1 MDRKEF
7 FRKNITKTMRGI
19 EFGPSYS
26 PLFPKKEGFNCISVD
41 HACKKELV
49 EKYEKWEVPTELIE
63 EVDLIFDG
71 TPIDQILTNNSFDY
85 IVASHVFEHLP
96 DPINFLNSMGKLL
109 KEEGLLL
116 LAIPDKRYCFDLLK
130 PLTTPGLLIDSYLN
144 KKKEN
149 SIGQKIDAT
158 LFACKR
164 DNLIGF
170 PGQTGFSNINPNNSC
185 EHLIEDANNVIKNA
199 EKGEFLDIHA
209 WHFTPKSFISNLKIL
224 SKMRFIKSFEIIDLH
239 SDGIFEFFCKIKKL
253 NHNSKDKNL
262 ISESLLNYE
271 SDFFQLWLDSI
282 KEENQTLFPQKIDNF
297 SSENLPTTKKESSIY
312 YLSKKLKI
320 SAYKSFLFKVKNKLR
335 NLFYSYKNKF
345 FK

>member
-49 EKYEKWEVPTELIE
+49 EKYEKWDVPTELIE

-130 PLTTPGLLIDSYLN
+130 PLTTPGLLIDSYL
-144 KKKEN
+144 
-149 SIGQKIDAT
+149 
-158 LFACKR
+158 
-164 DNLIGF
+164 
-170 PGQTGFSNINPNNSC
+170 
-185 EHLIEDANNVIKNA
+185 
-199 EKGEFLDIHA
+199 
-209 WHFTPKSFISNLKIL
+209 
-224 SKMRFIKSFEIIDLH
+224 
-239 SDGIFEFFCKIKKL
+239 
-253 NHNSKDKNL
+253 
-262 ISESLLNYE
+262 LLNE
-271 SDFFQLWLDSI
+271 VQLLH
-282 KEENQTLFPQKIDNF
+282 F
-297 SSENLPTTKKESSIY
+297 S
-312 YLSKKLKI
+312 
-320 SAYKSFLFKVKNKLR
+320 
-335 NLFYSYKNKF
+335 
-345 FK
+345 